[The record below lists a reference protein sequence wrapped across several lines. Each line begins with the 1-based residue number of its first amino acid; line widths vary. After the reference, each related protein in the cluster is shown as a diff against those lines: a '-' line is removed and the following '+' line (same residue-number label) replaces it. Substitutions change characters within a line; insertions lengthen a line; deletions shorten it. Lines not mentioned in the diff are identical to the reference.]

1 MQSSWFNQISPL
13 IKSWIHGTW
22 VRRGKKRHFSSILW
36 LFLPNSR
43 SFFSVN
49 CKDRIL
55 FTRRF
60 NSLPESTVSTL
71 CVKMLLFVSWLPVSC
86 LRISH
91 PQCGLPDLALSL
103 ILFEIQA
110 VHSGLSVLL
119 CPVSP
124 SSLCGTQNSGLSV
137 SKPSFTLYLHGSV
150 DSLLPASTHCSHQPS
165 CPQGQHS
172 AMLTRKS
179 RISHWL
185 CLCQAPVE
193 AKAVSLVSWG
203 HVCLAEF

>member
-1 MQSSWFNQISPL
+1 MCSHSDLIRFSPL
-13 IKSWIHGTW
+13 LNHGSMEHGLVSGET
-22 VRRGKKRHFSSILW
+22 KHFSSILW

-43 SFFSVN
+43 AFFSVN
-49 CKDRIL
+49 CKNRIL

-60 NSLPESTVSTL
+60 SSLPETTVSTP
-71 CVKMLLFVSWLPVSC
+71 CVKMLLFVSRLPVSC

-91 PQCGLPDLALSL
+91 PQCGPPDLALSL

-137 SKPSFTLYLHGSV
+137 SKPSFSLYLHGSV
-150 DSLLPASTHCSHQPS
+150 GSLLLASTHCSHQPS

-172 AMLTRKS
+172 ALLTRMS
-179 RISHWL
+179 RISH
-185 CLCQAPVE
+185 
-193 AKAVSLVSWG
+193 
-203 HVCLAEF
+203 